1 MNIGLPPLFA
11 DTGRD
16 SRTDT
21 PLFGLNDFG
30 NQFGLLPREK
40 IELMVR
46 RGMITSPEIEDAQFQ
61 PASLDL
67 RLGARAYRVRASF
80 LPGENHSV
88 QERFDALKSADD
100 EISLEGKGAVLERG
114 CVYVIPLIEHLKLPD
129 SISAIANP
137 KSSTGR
143 LDIFT
148 RLITDKSD
156 VFDRVAHGYEGPL
169 YAEVSPRSF
178 SVRVR
183 KNSKL
188 NQIRFR
194 RLNSRQREGSD
205 FGLKEKELRERHEKI
220 PLVDRDD
227 LELRQNGLV
236 LRVGLATEPADGI
249 IGYKAQKHADI
260 LDVDRGG
267 YNVADYW
274 VEIRAQRDQRLIL
287 DPDEFYILASRERL
301 QIPPDLAAEM
311 VPIDPAMG
319 EFRVHYAGFFD
330 PGFGAGANNRPSAR
344 AVLEVRSYEVPF
356 FLEDGQVI
364 GRLVYEKMAE
374 APQLLYGASAVSNYQ
389 GQGLKL
395 SKHFRMD

>member
-11 DTGRD
+11 DPTFV
-16 SRTDT
+16 SHLDT

-46 RGMITSPEIEDAQFQ
+46 REMITSPELEEAQFQ

-67 RLGARAYRVRASF
+67 RLGPRAYRVRASF
-80 LPGENHSV
+80 LPGNEHSV
-88 QERFDALKSADD
+88 RERLDALHSAAD
-100 EISLEGKGAVLERG
+100 EISLEDKGAVLERG
-114 CVYVIPLIEHLKLPD
+114 CVYVIPLIEYLKLPD

-156 VFDRVAHGYEGPL
+156 VFDRVARGYEGPL

-178 SVRVR
+178 GVRVR
-183 KNSKL
+183 KGSKL

-194 RLNSRQREGSD
+194 RLNSQQLEGSD
-205 FGLKEKELRERHEKI
+205 FGLKDKELRERHEKI
-220 PLVDRDD
+220 PFTDGD
-227 LELRQNGLV
+227 LDLRRGGLV
-236 LRVGLATEPADGI
+236 LRVGLGAEPTDGI
-249 IGYKAQKHADI
+249 IGYKAQKHAGI
-260 LDVDRGG
+260 LDVDSTG
-267 YNVADYW
+267 YNIADFW
-274 VEIRAQRDQRLIL
+274 VEVRARPDKRLIL

-330 PGFGAGANNRPSAR
+330 PGFGAGVNNRPTAR

-356 FLEDGQVI
+356 FLEDGQII
-364 GRLVYEKMAE
+364 GRLKYEKMAE
-374 APQLLYGASAVSNYQ
+374 APQLLYGAGLASNYQ

>member
-1 MNIGLPPLFA
+1 MNFARFSPRSLF
-11 DTGRD
+11 T
-16 SRTDT
+16 S
-21 PLFGLNDFG
+21 LEVSDFG
-30 NQFGLLPREK
+30 TQFGLLPREK
-40 IELMVR
+40 IELMLR
-46 RGMITSPEIEDAQFQ
+46 RGMIASAEIAETQLQ

-67 RLGARAYRVRASF
+67 RLGPRAYRVRASF
-80 LPGENHSV
+80 LPGKQHSV
-88 QERFDALKSADD
+88 RERLDAFQSADD

-114 CVYVIPLIEHLKLPD
+114 CVYVVPLLEHLNLPD
-129 SISAIANP
+129 SISALANP

-156 VFDRVAHGYEGPL
+156 VFDRVARAYEGPL
-169 YAEVSPRSF
+169 YAEISPRSF

-183 KNSKL
+183 KGASL

-194 RLNSRQREGSD
+194 RLNSQQLERTD
-205 FGLKEKELRERHEKI
+205 FGLDEKELRERHRKT
-220 PLVDRDD
+220 PLADRE
-227 LELRQNGLV
+227 LELRRNGLV
-236 LRVGLATEPADGI
+236 LRVGLDADAADGV

-260 LDVDRGG
+260 LDVERVNS
-267 YNVADYW
+267 YRIADYW
-274 VEIRAQRDQRLIL
+274 VELRARPDKRLIL
-287 DPDEFYILASRERL
+287 DPDEFYILASKEKLR
-301 QIPPDLAAEM
+301 IPPDLAAEM

-330 PGFGAGANNRPSAR
+330 PGFGAAADNRASAK

-374 APQLLYGASAVSNYQ
+374 PPRVLYGEGDGSNYQ

-395 SKHFRMD
+395 SKHFVMT